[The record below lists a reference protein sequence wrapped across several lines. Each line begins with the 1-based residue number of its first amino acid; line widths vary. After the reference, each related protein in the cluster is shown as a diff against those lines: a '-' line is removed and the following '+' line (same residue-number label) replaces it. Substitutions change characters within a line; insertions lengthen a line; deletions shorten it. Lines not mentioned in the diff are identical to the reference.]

1 MASKK
6 RSRAKGER
14 AKRADPAMGRVPAF
28 LSVVLHSVVNM
39 TVIAITSGG
48 VLLCL
53 FASRPPWRS
62 SSLLSRVS
70 D

>member
-6 RSRAKGER
+6 QSRAKGER
-14 AKRADPAMGRVPAF
+14 AKQAAPTVGRFPVF
-28 LSVVLHSVVNM
+28 LSVALHSVVNM

-53 FASRPPWRS
+53 FAAKRFW
-62 SSLLSRVS
+62 
-70 D
+70 